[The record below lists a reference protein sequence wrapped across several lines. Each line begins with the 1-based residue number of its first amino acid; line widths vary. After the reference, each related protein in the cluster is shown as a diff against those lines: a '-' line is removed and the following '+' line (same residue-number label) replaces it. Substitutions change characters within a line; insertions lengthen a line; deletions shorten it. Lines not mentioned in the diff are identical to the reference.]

1 MSSFEQTNLF
11 AQQDANRRRS
21 RWVVALF
28 LAFFFWLGFGADLLL
43 WLAAERP
50 DPHIAW
56 TPRVPVLGI
65 SLLLVAAGMVVFV
78 RRTGAERVL
87 WSTGA
92 WQLLHPQGEAQVRL
106 TNVTEEMAIA
116 ASLPMP
122 TLWIIDDP
130 DPNAFATGLT
140 PERSHVAVTTGLLAA
155 LDRDELQAVI
165 AHELGHIKSLD
176 TQLMTLL
183 AALVGAVLLM
193 RDGIGRMLRSGLR
206 FSAQH
211 GARAGRGSGRGGGK
225 GPGPLLIALGVV
237 WIVSWILAPLVL
249 QLLSVWVSRHR
260 EYLADAMAAQF
271 TRNPLAL
278 AAALTKVH
286 QAHGATTSIRAGVA
300 HLCITDPLGRRLD
313 DREGAFADLFA
324 THPPMSMRIA
334 RLKAMGFQQLKRDG
348 AYPAPER

>member
-1 MSSFEQTNLF
+1 VSTFEQTNLF

-50 DPHIAW
+50 DAALQW
-56 TPRVPVLGI
+56 TPRLPMLGI
-65 SLLLVAAGMVVFV
+65 AMLLIAVGMVVFV
-78 RRTGAERVL
+78 RRNGAERVL

-92 WQLLHPQGEAQVRL
+92 WQLLHPEGEAQTRYI
-106 TNVTEEMAIA
+106 NVVEEMAIA

-122 TLWIIDDP
+122 SLWIIEDP

-140 PERSHVAVTTGLLAA
+140 PERSHVAVTTGLLDT

-193 RDGIGRMLRSGLR
+193 RDGIGRMMRSGFR
-206 FSAQH
+206 FGAQH
-211 GARAGRGSGRGGGK
+211 AGRGGRGSGRIGK
-225 GPGPLLIALGVV
+225 DAGPLLIALAVV

-249 QLLSVWVSRHR
+249 QILSMWVSRTR

-286 QAHGATTSIRAGVA
+286 QAHTPTTSIRAGVA

-313 DREGAFADLFA
+313 EREGAFADLFA
-324 THPPMSMRIA
+324 THPPMAMRIA

-348 AYPAPER
+348 AFPAAEA